1 MEPNLN
7 SDQVLPAPLWTAV
20 LFVDLRGYMKLAEQ
34 VPSAELSRLLDVFF
48 RSLVHAVEKHG
59 GRVYHI
65 AGDGLMASFGLRE
78 SPRKGARA
86 AIACASFM
94 LRQFTPIAAAW
105 LDSTS
110 LQLAIG
116 IGIHVGEV
124 SLLQVHGASGR
135 EFSTL
140 VGDTVN
146 VAARLCD
153 RARAGEVLFSDQVA
167 IAVAPDKLAAVPVA
181 GSFLKLPQLS
191 LRGRLEPLDIWCLPA
206 RTRIELQ
213 KPAETG
219 SELRH

>member
-1 MEPNLN
+1 MEPSLDADAFL
-7 SDQVLPAPLWTAV
+7 STPLWSCV

-34 VPSAELSRLLDVFF
+34 VAPTELRPLLDVFF
-48 RSLVHAVEKHG
+48 RSLMHAVEKHG

-86 AIACASFM
+86 AIACARSM
-94 LRQFTPIAAAW
+94 LRQFTPIAAVW
-105 LDSTS
+105 LDSLS

-116 IGIHVGEV
+116 IGIHAGEV
-124 SLLQVHGASGR
+124 SLLQVHGSSGR

-140 VGDTVN
+140 IGDTVN

-167 IAVAPDKLAAVPVA
+167 IAFDSQTAASVV
-181 GSFLKLPQLS
+181 GSFLKLPQLA
-191 LRGRLEPLDIWCLPA
+191 LRGRAAPLDIWCLPA
-206 RTRIELQ
+206 RARIDLQ
-213 KPAETG
+213 KAADTG